1 MTSSTIPSVLYV
13 PNGNSLS
20 IERALKQAIELLHY
34 TVPVNEE
41 VNDAVNVTIDDL
53 ETILRHLDR
62 S

>member
-20 IERALKQAIELLHY
+20 IERALKQAIKLLHY
-34 TVPVNEE
+34 TTPE
-41 VNDAVNVTIDDL
+41 VSDAVNVTIDDL